1 MKRFPRPWGRVCNP
15 VPAVWAEGNGMKGQ
29 ESVYLPHF
37 TIGLNAFDAFRD
49 VIGRYG
55 NKIAAVHGE
64 KPGMP
69 PAVCYTGCGKKP
81 A

>member
-1 MKRFPRPWGRVCNP
+1 
-15 VPAVWAEGNGMKGQ
+15 MKGQ

-64 KPGMP
+64 KSLECRRP
-69 PAVCYTGCGKKP
+69 VCYTGCGKSRHDDDG
-81 A
+81 

>member
-1 MKRFPRPWGRVCNP
+1 
-15 VPAVWAEGNGMKGQ
+15 MKGQ

-69 PAVCYTGCGKKP
+69 PAGMLHRLWKKP